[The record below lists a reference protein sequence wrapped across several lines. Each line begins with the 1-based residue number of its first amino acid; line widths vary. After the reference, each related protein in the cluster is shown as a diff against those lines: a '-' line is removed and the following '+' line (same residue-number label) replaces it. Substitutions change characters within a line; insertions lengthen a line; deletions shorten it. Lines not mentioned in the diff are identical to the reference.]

1 MKIIGISGRK
11 QSGKNTVANYIHGQV
26 LQKLGMISDFFIN
39 ESGQLAIQTLDS
51 SGNNGYGILDVTRKD
66 KDFVSYAEK
75 ELWPYVK
82 IYHFADPLKDLA
94 VNLFDLNEED
104 VYGNDEQKNQHT
116 DLLWEN
122 MPNNFANKQG
132 KMTNREFLEH
142 FGTNIVRKIKYDAW
156 SEYSIKK
163 ILKEQAEI
171 AIVPD
176 IRFPNEVHAIKNSG
190 GAVIRLT
197 RDIFNSQTEPEKSL
211 DKEVFDWENF
221 DLIVDNASTTLEELC
236 SLLNHKKWMWS

>member
-26 LQKLGMISDFFIN
+26 LQKLEMVSDFFIN
-39 ESGQLAIQTLDS
+39 EFGQLTIQTLDS
-51 SGNNGYGILDVTRKD
+51 NGKNGYGILDVTRKD

-75 ELWPYVK
+75 ELWPYIK

-94 VNLFDLNEED
+94 VNLFDLNAEN
-104 VYGNDEQKNQHT
+104 VYGNDEQKNQPI

-122 MPNNFANKQG
+122 MPNNFANKEG
-132 KMTNREFLEH
+132 KMTSREFLEH

-171 AIVPD
+171 AIIPD

-190 GAVIRLT
+190 GIVVRLT
-197 RDIFNSQTEPEKSL
+197 RDVFNSQTEPEKSL
-211 DKEVFDWENF
+211 DKEVFDWNNF
-221 DLIVDNASTTLEELC
+221 DLVIDNASTTLEELC
-236 SLLNHKKWMWS
+236 SYLNNNKWIWN